1 VIGGMT
7 LTRFVGK
14 MFPKQSPLRLLYE
27 HALVTQ
33 EAAKFLIPAMKNYF
47 ENNSVDQMCDQVDRL
62 EDKADELKIMIRESY
77 SKLKFVYFDRVDIL
91 TILHE
96 EDAVIDAI
104 DDFLKSLTLNR
115 LEKPLNKEI
124 RDLIFELAEN
134 SFDSVQMMTM
144 AIGDL
149 LTLVESSFSRSVASE
164 EDKLASKVET
174 NESRTDRLS
183 LEVGKKI
190 FSMKNTIHPVDL
202 YFLEKLVRL
211 LTRIADHAENVAE
224 RIRMITHI

>member
-1 VIGGMT
+1 MIGGMT

>member
-1 VIGGMT
+1 M
-7 LTRFVGK
+7 TRFVGK

>member
-1 VIGGMT
+1 MN

-27 HALVTQ
+27 HALVT
-33 EAAKFLIPAMKNYF
+33 ENAAQFIMPALKNYF
-47 ENNSVDQMCDQVDRL
+47 DNQPIDQMCSEVDML
-62 EDKADELKIMIRESY
+62 EDKADELKVMIRESY
-77 SKLKFVYFDRVDIL
+77 SKLKFVYFDRVDVL

-96 EDAVIDAI
+96 EDAVIDAV
-104 DDFLKSLTLNR
+104 DDFLKSLTLNK

-124 RDLIFELAEN
+124 RDLIFELAED
-134 SFDSVQMMTM
+134 SLDSVHMMAM

-149 LTLVESSFSRSVASE
+149 LTLVESSFSRSIASE
-164 EDKLASKVET
+164 EDKLATKVET
-174 NESRTDRLS
+174 NESQTDRIS
-183 LEVGKKI
+183 LELGKKI
-190 FSMKNTIHPVDL
+190 YSMKNTIHPVDL

>member
-1 VIGGMT
+1 MT

>member
-1 VIGGMT
+1 M
-7 LTRFVGK
+7 TRFLGK

>member
-1 VIGGMT
+1 MT
-7 LTRFVGK
+7 LTRFLGK